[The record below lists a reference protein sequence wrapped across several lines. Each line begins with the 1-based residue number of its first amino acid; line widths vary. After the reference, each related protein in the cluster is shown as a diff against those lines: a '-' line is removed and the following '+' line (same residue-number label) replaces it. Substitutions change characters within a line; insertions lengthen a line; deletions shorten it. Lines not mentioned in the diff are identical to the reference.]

1 MQLLQEVMAYA
12 ETSISRRKFLLH
24 YFGEEF
30 DEVNGPGAENCDN
43 TRNPKTQ
50 YDGREEL
57 ELILKTV
64 TDFKQAHKM
73 QFISAILVGEENRE
87 VEAYKGS
94 QNSSWKKGADKED
107 KHWNGVMRQA
117 IVFGFL
123 KKDVEQ
129 YGVLQITE
137 KGKEYMNAPYEVM
150 LAEERNY
157 DDVDSGDTMV
167 QTRKGQGGAADT
179 KLRPMLVS
187 LRKEIAD
194 KKNLPPYVIFQ
205 DVSLDEMSIHYP
217 IAEEELL
224 RITGVGA
231 GKAKK
236 FGKAFLEVIAKYV
249 EEENIER
256 VDDLLVRTA
265 SNKSSNKVNIIQQ
278 IDRKM
283 NLSDMASRTNLSV
296 EEVLAEIEQIV
307 SAGTKVNIDH
317 CIEESM
323 DEDCVEELFE
333 FFSESDDESIEAA
346 LAEFEDSYS
355 EEELRL
361 IRIKFLSDVA
371 N

>member
-1 MQLLQEVMAYA
+1 M
-12 ETSISRRKFLLH
+12 
-24 YFGEEF
+24 
-30 DEVNGPGAENCDN
+30 
-43 TRNPKTQ
+43 
-50 YDGREEL
+50 
-57 ELILKTV
+57 
-64 TDFKQAHKM
+64 
-73 QFISAILVGEENRE
+73 
-87 VEAYKGS
+87 
-94 QNSSWKKGADKED
+94 
-107 KHWNGVMRQA
+107 
-117 IVFGFL
+117 
-123 KKDVEQ
+123 
-129 YGVLQITE
+129 
-137 KGKEYMNAPYEVM
+137 
-150 LAEERNY
+150 AEERNY

-167 QTRKGQGGAADT
+167 QTRKGQGGASDT
-179 KLRPMLVS
+179 KLRSMLVN
-187 LRKEIAD
+187 LRKEIAN
-194 KKNLPPYVIFQ
+194 KMSLPPYVIFQ

-217 IAEEELL
+217 IIEEELL

-236 FGKAFLEVIAKYV
+236 FGQEFLELIAKYV
-249 EEENIER
+249 KEENIER
-256 VDDLLVRTA
+256 IEDLLVRTV

-307 SAGTKVNIDH
+307 AAGTKVNIDH

-323 DEDCVEELFE
+323 DDDCVEELFE

-361 IRIKFLSDVA
+361 VRIKFLSDVA